1 MFDFVHRQFS
11 ATLAQNQYLK
21 QVRLF
26 SIYPQGALCIYI
38 GNACMAWVVLTFVK
52 CKLQMVWCIVWQGE
66 EEHSLRG
73 AKQLRTMQA
82 SKREKPD
89 PVPGPRRIITRSRA
103 TLLPLSYGKF
113 CIINKFTL

>member
-1 MFDFVHRQFS
+1 
-11 ATLAQNQYLK
+11 
-21 QVRLF
+21 
-26 SIYPQGALCIYI
+26 
-38 GNACMAWVVLTFVK
+38 
-52 CKLQMVWCIVWQGE
+52 MVWCIVWQGE

-103 TLLPLSYGKF
+103 AALKLNLLKIYENEPMIVDLAVDYKVTY
-113 CIINKFTL
+113 I